1 MSYLQHATSHKLDAA
16 SFRTFMF
23 QGRALFTLENKEK
36 ESHITFRV
44 QSLKRKRGQEE
55 ETRLFD
61 VHVKALNDQYHGS
74 RFIGRLDRKLK
85 TFKPSGYVERDHV
98 GVQTINWII
107 DHWNDLEK
115 FEGDGRLG
123 MYHQGVCC
131 KCGMPLT
138 VPESIENGIGPLCR
152 KGRETKTLKLLEELG
167 ILIPGLN
174 YNAQV
179 INAVDKRP
187 DCFDK
192 IFIPES
198 ARRSDAW
205 IQDVT
210 KFSEYGLF

>member
-1 MSYLQHATSHKLDAA
+1 
-16 SFRTFMF
+16 
-23 QGRALFTLENKEK
+23 
-36 ESHITFRV
+36 
-44 QSLKRKRGQEE
+44 
-55 ETRLFD
+55 
-61 VHVKALNDQYHGS
+61 
-74 RFIGRLDRKLK
+74 
-85 TFKPSGYVERDHV
+85 
-98 GVQTINWII
+98 
-107 DHWNDLEK
+107 
-115 FEGDGRLG
+115 
-123 MYHQGVCC
+123 
-131 KCGMPLT
+131 
-138 VPESIENGIGPLCR
+138 
-152 KGRETKTLKLLEELG
+152 LLEELG